1 MNIQKISGW
10 NWKNNNSL
18 SSFSNLQNKDQ
29 IESLKA
35 QAMLCV
41 DWNLCWFFKCFS
53 VLNIHF
59 SLATWKLIAW
69 SHAWKLIMFDV
80 VDDKKNQSFCWNYN
94 SCTGFF
100 QEKFFLFLV
109 MIHCFVWVHFA
120 IIIRT
125 YREVFHKTE
134 KSREN
139 VWRTENR
146 GMSVALQKQPQEVLW
161 KKVLLKI
168 LEISQK
174 HPVLESLFDKV
185 AVQFY

>member
-41 DWNLCWFFKCFS
+41 DWKLCWFFKCFS

-125 YREVFHKTE
+125 YREVFHKTGE
-134 KSREN
+134 VTGECLADRKPWNECGITEAAAGGALKKSALEN
-139 VWRTENR
+139 FGNFTKTPCVGVSFW
-146 GMSVALQKQPQEVLW
+146 
-161 KKVLLKI
+161 
-168 LEISQK
+168 
-174 HPVLESLFDKV
+174 
-185 AVQFY
+185 